1 MWNLERQAM
10 TDLTTVFDNL
20 VRFQIELWN
29 QVDARLNDD
38 LGIALGQFE
47 GMRAIARDEGR
58 RVYDVAEELVITVGG
73 ASKLV
78 DRIQANGFCERLSNP
93 DDRRSSLL
101 KLTPAGERML
111 ARATTA
117 VDDEL
122 KLRLG
127 DRMSR
132 AELDHLASTLAS
144 LRHPAVEK
152 VQS

>member
-1 MWNLERQAM
+1 MM
-10 TDLTTVFDNL
+10 TELTTVFDDL

-29 QVDARLNDD
+29 QVDARLNRD

-47 GMRAIARDEGR
+47 GMRAIANIDGS
-58 RVYDVAEELVITVGG
+58 RVYDVAEELVITIGG

-78 DRIQANGFCERLSNP
+78 DRIQANGYCERQSNP

-101 KLTPAGERML
+101 KLTPAGEHML

-122 KLRLG
+122 QQRLG
-127 DRMSR
+127 DRMSPTD
-132 AELDHLASTLAS
+132 LDRLASTLAA
-144 LRHPAVEK
+144 LRHPALEK
-152 VQS
+152 AQS